1 MSTQEEIIA
10 IVQTEIDR
18 MIANFIRKFWYV
30 VIGLALTSAG
40 AWYGLYYQVQR
51 LEAERESDMEYTK
64 EQISDNQKQIDTL
77 RSDYKS
83 DIKEMKE
90 DLQYIRNRI

>member
-1 MSTQEEIIA
+1 MSTQEEIIK
-10 IVQTEIDR
+10 IVQAEIDK

-30 VIGLALTSAG
+30 VIGLALASAT

-51 LEAERESDMEYTK
+51 IEAQQDADQEYNK
-64 EQISDNQKQIDTL
+64 EQIADNQKQIDTL